1 MILYGNTVS
10 VSYRDPDM
18 NADVFT
24 GHEYV
29 VNVFSGVLTIKWNS
43 CGKTKTIGV
52 PLDLISCF
60 AVDTDEI
67 KKEEKQDEN

>member
-10 VSYRDPDM
+10 VSYRDPGM

-43 CGKTKTIGV
+43 CGKTTTIGV

-60 AVDTDEI
+60 AVTADDN
-67 KKEEKQDEN
+67 KEEEKKDEN